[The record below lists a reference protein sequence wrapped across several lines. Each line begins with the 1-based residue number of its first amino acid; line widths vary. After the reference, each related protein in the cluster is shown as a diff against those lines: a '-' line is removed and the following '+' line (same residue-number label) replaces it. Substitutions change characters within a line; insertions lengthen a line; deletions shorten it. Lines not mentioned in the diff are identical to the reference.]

1 MALATKPRQHP
12 SRSHSSTSHSAA
24 RFHASHDALEEI
36 NAYIAVR
43 DGLLEEAEQDLT
55 ESTLK
60 RLIQANQFVANC
72 LKPARSPYH
81 AQSSPEVD
89 AMRELKRC
97 HALDARIAK
106 MRAHTAAIA

>member
-55 ESTLK
+55 ESALE

-89 AMRELKRC
+89 AMCELKRC
-97 HALDARIAK
+97 RAIDVRIAG
-106 MRAHTAAIA
+106 MRARPAAVA